1 MAAPGPRPSYPR
13 SAYLLSLIGGILIF
27 VDALL
32 VILYATYGN
41 SVFSLGL
48 GALGMIVL
56 YTEGIIGALCGIVV
70 VVGAVRFRYR
80 PATSPIW
87 GLIVIVVS
95 IVSVIVVYGGFFV
108 GFVLAL
114 IGGVLAYTW
123 KPQPVA
129 PVVPAASNPAW
140 RAPAGAPSRSL
151 PPPTTPGPTLT
162 GARFCQFCG
171 TPVATGGKYCPRCG
185 ASVQGA

>member
-1 MAAPGPRPSYPR
+1 MAAPVHRPSYPR

-32 VILYATYGN
+32 VIVYATYGN

-56 YTEGIIGALCGIVV
+56 YTEGIIGAICGIVV

-80 PATSPIW
+80 PATSQMW

-95 IVSVIVVYGGFFV
+95 IVSVLVVYGGFFV
-108 GFVLAL
+108 GFILAL
-114 IGGVLAYTW
+114 IGGILAYTW
-123 KPQPVA
+123 KPF
-129 PVVPAASNPAW
+129 PAAPFAPASGNPPWPAT
-140 RAPAGAPSRSL
+140 AGAPTRPSL
-151 PPPTTPGPTLT
+151 PPAEPAPTLT

-171 TPVATGGKYCPRCG
+171 FPVAAGGKYCPRCG